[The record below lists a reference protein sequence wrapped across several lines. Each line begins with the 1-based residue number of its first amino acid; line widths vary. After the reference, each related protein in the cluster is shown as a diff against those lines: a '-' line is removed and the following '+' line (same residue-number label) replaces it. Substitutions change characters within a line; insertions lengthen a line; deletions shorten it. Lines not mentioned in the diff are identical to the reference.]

1 MLFYW
6 ISYNKIFNEL
16 IRKKMG
22 EIKNRP
28 NQEKVVY
35 GPNITPPGYAK
46 PQQNNR

>member
-1 MLFYW
+1 
-6 ISYNKIFNEL
+6 
-16 IRKKMG
+16 MG